1 MLILKNVSDDKN
13 FDVGQTVDGKKI
25 SPLATSHLP
34 PATLPKPA
42 TLPTVAVAM
51 SGGVDSAVV
60 AALMIEQG
68 YKAFGITA
76 KMTQEYSRCCA
87 DEDICRAANMCAQLG
102 MEHHVVDVCDAFQ
115 ADVIDTFVD
124 SYISGQTPSPCVN
137 CNCNIKFGVL
147 LEHAMDLGAD
157 MMATGHYSQLHDSDG
172 IISLERGVDVAKDQ
186 SYFLARLTQEQLR
199 RCMFPLGEMQKTEV
213 SQMAADFNL
222 EARKSRESQDLC
234 FVTEGTHGD
243 WIDLRSF
250 DTTSGGD
257 IVDREGNVVGQHR
270 GIHHYTIG
278 QRKGLGIAMGYPVY
292 VVDIDADKNQIVI
305 GKREFSL
312 GREVVLKDALWS
324 EAALSSDARL
334 MCQVRYNH
342 RAAAC
347 KVVVSDDG
355 SISAFFEEPQF
366 AITPGQLAVFY
377 DGERVVGSGWIV

>member
-1 MLILKNVSDDKN
+1 LKNVSDIKN
-13 FDVGQTVDGKKI
+13 FDLGQTVDGKDHA
-25 SPLATSHLP
+25 PLATCHPP
-34 PATLPKPA
+34 PATR
-42 TLPTVAVAM
+42 PTVAVAM

-60 AALMIEQG
+60 AALMVGQG
-68 YKAFGITA
+68 FQVFGITA
-76 KMTQEYSRCCA
+76 RMTQEYSRCCA

-124 SYISGQTPSPCVN
+124 SYIAGKTPSPCVN

-147 LEHAMDLGAD
+147 LKHALDLGAD
-157 MMATGHYSQLHDSDG
+157 MLATGHYAQLHENDG
-172 IISLERGVDVAKDQ
+172 VITLERGVDVAKDQ

-199 RCMFPLGEMQKTEV
+199 HSMFPLGGLQKREV
-213 SQMAADFNL
+213 SQMATDFKL

-250 DTTSGGD
+250 DTKGAGD
-257 IVDREGNVVGQHR
+257 IVDRDGNVVGQHR

-292 VVDIDADKNQIVI
+292 VVDIDADKNQITV
-305 GKREFSL
+305 GTREYSL
-312 GREVVLKDALWS
+312 GCEVVLQDVLWAGGAVPPES
-324 EAALSSDARL
+324 KL

-342 RAAAC
+342 HAAKC
-347 KVVVSDDG
+347 KIVVADDRG
-355 SISAFFEEPQF
+355 VFAVFDEPQF

-377 DGERVVGSGWIV
+377 DSARVVGTGWIGDYLMLDV